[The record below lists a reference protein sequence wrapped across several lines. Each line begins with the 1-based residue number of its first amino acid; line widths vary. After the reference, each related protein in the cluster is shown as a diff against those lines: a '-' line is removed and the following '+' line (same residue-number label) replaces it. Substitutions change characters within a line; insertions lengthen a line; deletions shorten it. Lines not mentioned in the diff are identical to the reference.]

1 MTAGARPRLV
11 LVTGLSGSG
20 KTTVANTLED
30 LGFYVMDN
38 LPLSLLR
45 QFLDDPTGH
54 IPDHDRLAVV
64 TDVRTPGLASELPR
78 LYAAIDRQRL
88 EPTLVFVDA
97 ADEVLLRR
105 YSETRRAHPLAGD
118 QPPAA
123 GIQRERALLGE
134 LRDVADL
141 VLDSTE
147 WTIHELR
154 AVVHRHFLAPGQSPQ
169 LVVSLVSF
177 GFKYGI
183 PYGSDLLFDA
193 RFLANPHFVPELRPR
208 NGTEPEIQRFL
219 DAQPDFGELVGRL
232 ADLLLYL
239 LPRYRSERRAYLSIA
254 VGCTGGKH
262 RSVAICE
269 RLARVLGENGWT
281 VRVIH
286 RDVERDREPAARA
299 ISGC

>member
-1 MTAGARPRLV
+1 MTKAAARPRLV

-20 KTTVANTLED
+20 KSTVANTLED
-30 LGFYVMDN
+30 LGFYVVDN

-45 QFLDDPTGH
+45 QFLENPTGH
-54 IPDHDRLAVV
+54 VPDHDRLAVV
-64 TDVRTPGLASELPR
+64 TDVRAPGLAAELPR
-78 LYAAIDRQRL
+78 LFSAIDRQRL
-88 EPTLVFVDA
+88 DPTLVFVDA
-97 ADEVLLRR
+97 SDEVLLRR

-118 QPPAA
+118 EPPVA
-123 GIQRERALLGE
+123 GIHRERALLTE
-134 LRDVADL
+134 LRDLADL

-154 AVVHRHFLAPGQSPQ
+154 AVVHRHFVAPGQSPQ

-177 GFKYGI
+177 GFKFGI

-193 RFLANPHFVPELRPR
+193 RFLPNPHFIPELRPH

-219 DAQPDFGELVGRL
+219 EAQPEFGELVGRL
-232 ADLLLYL
+232 TDLLLYL
-239 LPRYRSERRAYLSIA
+239 LPRYRGERRAYLSIA
-254 VGCTGGKH
+254 IGCTGGKH

-269 RLARVLGENGWT
+269 RLEHALGTAGWA

-286 RDVERDREPAARA
+286 RDLERER
-299 ISGC
+299 